1 MMCSVTVIDDNRGV
15 PQENLLPATQF
26 PERRGRGGGEEEG
39 RGTERERE
47 RPKEKEFA
55 QDELF
60 LHSALFL
67 QFDIQF
73 KAWKSSPGKTLM
85 IPNPP
90 LQP

>member
-1 MMCSVTVIDDNRGV
+1 MTTAGFPRRTYFQQLSFQRG
-15 PQENLLPATQF
+15 E
-26 PERRGRGGGEEEG
+26 GGEEG
-39 RGTERERE
+39 RKKGGEQRERE

-90 LQP
+90 LQPKKNK